1 MCRPICLFAAYFC
14 AVLSSPFSLK
24 LSLKNQIL
32 LNSSGAERM
41 RFGELRTYCLYVYDK
56 VNVKVSFSRQDLL
69 RGRFSNV
76 VLRFDDV
83 IFDNLDDSFF
93 YNSSWRQVWMQHLH
107 HKQKRC
113 KRGSNITLD
122 KPHMFLYEITNG
134 CLSYHIFR
142 MVSKRIIKGP
152 NWLRL

>member
-1 MCRPICLFAAYFC
+1 M
-14 AVLSSPFSLK
+14 K
-24 LSLKNQIL
+24 HQIL
-32 LNSSGAERM
+32 VNSLDAERM
-41 RFGELRTYCLYVYDK
+41 RSGELSNGLFVCQCQGF
-56 VNVKVSFSRQDLL
+56 FSRQDLL

-113 KRGSNITLD
+113 KRVEYHT
-122 KPHMFLYEITNG
+122 MFLYKITNG

-152 NWLRL
+152 TIGVVQQTIVSLAGEIMKDQQTAYNSRYMFSIRTSY